1 MTLPPIGESSRLAHF
16 AIKGK
21 KRRGSRKDS
30 TLDSCCAAVIIGGE
44 STCSSPCSSTL
55 VPEPMLARQRLLLA
69 CLLAPLTLL
78 LSGFFFGSPTWEDID
93 KLIGKKY
100 PTVAHIEVEELHAA
114 LERGETPLLIDA
126 RAPEEYAV
134 SHLPGAHN
142 LTTVGEVR
150 ADKETAIVVYCS
162 VGVRSAI
169 LAKALQE
176 AGFSHVRNLRGSIF
190 AWAEK
195 GYPLWRGDTSADKVH
210 PYDKKWGTLLNS
222 DLHQYHPPAATQ

>member
-1 MTLPPIGESSRLAHF
+1 MFPR
-16 AIKGK
+16 
-21 KRRGSRKDS
+21 
-30 TLDSCCAAVIIGGE
+30 
-44 STCSSPCSSTL
+44 
-55 VPEPMLARQRLLLA
+55 RLLLS
-69 CLLAPLTLL
+69 CLLAPLALL
-78 LSGFFFGSPTWEDID
+78 LSGFFFGAPTWEDID
-93 KLIGKKY
+93 NLIGKKY
-100 PTVAHIEVEELHAA
+100 PMVDHIEVEELHAA
-114 LERGETPLLIDA
+114 LERGERPLLIDA

-134 SHLPGAHN
+134 SHLLGAVN
-142 LTTVGEVR
+142 LTTVEEVHT
-150 ADKETAIVVYCS
+150 DKKTDIVVYCS

-210 PYDKKWGTLLNS
+210 PYDKKWGTLLNR